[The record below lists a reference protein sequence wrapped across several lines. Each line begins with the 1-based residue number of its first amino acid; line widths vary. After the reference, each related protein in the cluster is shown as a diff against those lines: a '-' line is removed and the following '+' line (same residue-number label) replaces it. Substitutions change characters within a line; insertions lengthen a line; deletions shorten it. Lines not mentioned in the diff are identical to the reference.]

1 MRGRSAG
8 GMEHVPRRAP
18 VPRDEFHVLLRQW
31 HADAMDDEVIRDP
44 GVDDEDAY
52 DGDDWVWIKH
62 LGNRFYLHAD
72 TTHAG
77 VGQYLE
83 RLAADGE
90 SLRWHAPPGAGD
102 RPVGFGA
109 DGAVIEEFRLFRAS

>member
-18 VPRDEFHVLLRQW
+18 IARDELHGLLRAW

-52 DGDDWVWIKH
+52 DGDDWVWVKH
-62 LGNRFYLHAD
+62 LGNRYYLHAG
-72 TTHAG
+72 TNYEG
-77 VGQYLE
+77 VGRYLQ
-83 RLAADGE
+83 LLDAAGD
-90 SLRWHAPPGAGD
+90 SIRWHCPPGAGD
-102 RPVGFGA
+102 RPVAIGA
-109 DGAVIEEFRLFRAS
+109 DGEMIEGFRLFRAP